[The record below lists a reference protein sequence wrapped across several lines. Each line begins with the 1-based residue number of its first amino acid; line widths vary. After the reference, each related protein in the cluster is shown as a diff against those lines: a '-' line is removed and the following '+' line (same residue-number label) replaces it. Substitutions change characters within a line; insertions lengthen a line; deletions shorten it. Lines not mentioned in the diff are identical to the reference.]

1 MYHSDY
7 VLVAT
12 SALDANVSALSVYY
26 NNIILATFIGIA
38 HGMFPSN
45 IFAPKNPHLFYPSF
59 TCSTL
64 SGPRLH

>member
-1 MYHSDY
+1 MA
-7 VLVAT
+7 VLKQRKIDGERRVFRDKLT
-12 SALDANVSALSVYY
+12 DQYY
-26 NNIILATFIGIA
+26 SIGIA

-45 IFAPKNPHLFYPSF
+45 MFAPKTPHLFYPSF